1 MKIFGMK
8 NKTVKTIEIKNKGGK
23 NKTIEEKLKFITPS
37 MKYAKSYKDLIN
49 DGTKEKNLIERTEN
63 RFKVYNVSNL

>member
-1 MKIFGMK
+1 MK